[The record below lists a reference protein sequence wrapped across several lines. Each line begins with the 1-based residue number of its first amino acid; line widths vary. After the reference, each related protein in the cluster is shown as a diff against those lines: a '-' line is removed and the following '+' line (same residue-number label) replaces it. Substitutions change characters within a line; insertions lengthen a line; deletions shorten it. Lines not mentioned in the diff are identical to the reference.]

1 MQALVGA
8 VTWATKP
15 AQFKSAGDVG
25 AREIHE
31 GSQTPYRPPAV
42 LVGECFQGILFS
54 RSSSRAWLVLRA
66 LSALSSRVPPLAWE
80 TQMMEPVLWDD
91 LLKNENLRVTD
102 TAQHQTTCNTIY
114 YLIYQLSSI
123 FLEEAS
129 LLQQK
134 KRPSARAG

>member
-1 MQALVGA
+1 
-8 VTWATKP
+8 
-15 AQFKSAGDVG
+15 
-25 AREIHE
+25 
-31 GSQTPYRPPAV
+31 
-42 LVGECFQGILFS
+42 
-54 RSSSRAWLVLRA
+54 
-66 LSALSSRVPPLAWE
+66 
-80 TQMMEPVLWDD
+80 MMEPVLWYD

-102 TAQHQTTCNTIY
+102 TAQYQTTCNTIY